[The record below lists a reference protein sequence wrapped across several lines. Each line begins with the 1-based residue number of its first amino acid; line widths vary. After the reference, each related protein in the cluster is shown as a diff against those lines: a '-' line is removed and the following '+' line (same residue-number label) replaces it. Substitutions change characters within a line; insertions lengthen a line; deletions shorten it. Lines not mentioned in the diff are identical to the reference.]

1 MIKESTQLSCGA
13 SLLIFIHINDL
24 TKDLSIDIYAWGK
37 LFINETSELNR
48 NLVSVSS
55 WCESVL
61 TAPIP
66 SGDLLRKEQT
76 AYEYWRASIPENER
90 FATNYFRQN
99 KYVYLWTDKAEFKDW
114 LPLKCFSLG
123 KHYNADLSSMFLFF
137 SVYIYWT
144 V

>member
-1 MIKESTQLSCGA
+1 MITEGTQLSSGA

-37 LFINETSELNR
+37 LFINETSEVNR
-48 NLVSVSS
+48 NLVSLSS

-66 SGDLLRKEQT
+66 SGELLRKEQT
-76 AYEYWRASIPENER
+76 AYEYWRSSIPENEQ
-90 FATNYFRQN
+90 FAMNYFSWARMYTCELIKQS
-99 KYVYLWTDKAEFKDW
+99 
-114 LPLKCFSLG
+114 LK
-123 KHYNADLSSMFLFF
+123 
-137 SVYIYWT
+137 T